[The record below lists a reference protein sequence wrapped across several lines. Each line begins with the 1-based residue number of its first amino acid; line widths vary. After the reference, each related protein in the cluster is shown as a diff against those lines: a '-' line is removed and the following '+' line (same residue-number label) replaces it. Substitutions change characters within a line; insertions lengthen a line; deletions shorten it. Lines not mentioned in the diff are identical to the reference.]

1 MRILILPAAMLLLM
15 FSLTGCRGNRSE
27 KPPIHPNLNMDFGA
41 NFKAQRANPFFVDGA
56 SMRQPV
62 PGTVARGHL
71 VTLEDVP
78 YQYGRTADGA
88 YVSTFPGEY
97 TEALFARGYE
107 RYQIYCSVCHGDT
120 GDGAGIIM
128 VGNNGQGYGLVPAPT
143 FHSDYLRDI
152 ADGYLYDV
160 ITSGVR
166 TMPAYGHQIPV
177 DDRWAIVA
185 HIRALQRSQAASAVD
200 LPTHEAQRL
209 GLSTN

>member
-1 MRILILPAAMLLLM
+1 MRILTLSAAMLLLA
-15 FSLTGCRGNRSE
+15 FSLTGCRGTRSE

-41 NFKAQRANPFFVDGA
+41 NFKAQRANPFFADGA

-78 YQYGRTADGA
+78 YQYGRTADGG
-88 YVSTFPGEY
+88 YVATFPGEY
-97 TEALFARGYE
+97 TEAMLARGQE
-107 RYQIYCSVCHGDT
+107 RYQIYCSVCHGDS

-128 VGNNGQGYGLVPAPT
+128 VGNSGQGYGFVPAPT
-143 FHSDYLRDI
+143 FHSDYLRDVP
-152 ADGYLYDV
+152 DGYLYDV
-160 ITSGVR
+160 IVSGVR
-166 TMPAYGHQIPV
+166 TMPAYRHQVQI

-185 HIRALQRSQAASAVD
+185 HVRALQRSQAASADD

-209 GLSTN
+209 GVSTN